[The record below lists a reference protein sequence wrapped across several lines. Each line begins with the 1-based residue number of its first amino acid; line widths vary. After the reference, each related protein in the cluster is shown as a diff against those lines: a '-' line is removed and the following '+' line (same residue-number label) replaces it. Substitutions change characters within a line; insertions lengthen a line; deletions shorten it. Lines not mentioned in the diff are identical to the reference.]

1 MPESAVHAAFRL
13 DVAATP
19 SGTLVTPLGE
29 VDADVSARL
38 RDALE
43 EAVRS
48 GPVVLDL
55 SGVTFLD
62 SAGLSALL
70 RARRVG
76 AEVGHRFLVTGTPP
90 PVMRVLAATG
100 LHRVL
105 ELDPPCA

>member
-1 MPESAVHAAFRL
+1 MHTAFRI
-13 DVAATP
+13 DVAPTP
-19 SGTLVTPLGE
+19 TGIVVVPVGE
-29 VDADVSARL
+29 VDSDVSTRL

-48 GPVVLDL
+48 GPVLLDL

-76 AEVGHRFLVTGTPP
+76 AELGHRFVVTGVQP

-105 ELDPPCA
+105 DLDPPCA